1 MTKKVIKLTETQLE
15 KIVQSIVNEER
26 KMLTSTNNPKK
37 LNEAKKFIKG
47 FHSFKKQKLSE
58 GYSREEINEGWFDWV
73 TDWFGNDDE
82 ESKNGED
89 KEKSSEESSTSKEA
103 IIDTGKEWVIGWILN
118 QMGVTGE
125 LNRIFKIGL
134 STIDLSD
141 YPKLLDPADNCKW
154 LSDTLFEST
163 LQYIVQKIAEGF
175 GKTGGGESGSLFG
188 TSIAKAFKNL
198 TDNTEF
204 KSDMKKYIGSAV
216 CKALGGDSGEFEMSR
231 ELTQSGLDPRLVKGI
246 KKNL

>member
-1 MTKKVIKLTETQLE
+1 MTKKVIKLTESQLE
-15 KIVQSIVNEER
+15 KIVQSMVNEER
-26 KMLTSTNNPKK
+26 KMLTSTNNPKR

-82 ESKNGED
+82 EKTED
-89 KEKSSEESSTSKEA
+89 GEESSEDGGTIKSTT
-103 IIDTGKEWVIGWILN
+103 IDTGKEWVIGWILS

-134 STIDLSD
+134 STIEPSD

-175 GKTGGGESGSLFG
+175 GKSGGGESGSLFG

-204 KSDMKKYIGSAV
+204 KDDMKKYIGSAV
-216 CKALGGDSGEFEMSR
+216 CKALGGESGEFELTR
-231 ELTQSGLDPRLVKGI
+231 ELSNSGLDPRLVKGI
-246 KKNL
+246 QKKL

>member
-1 MTKKVIKLTETQLE
+1 MTKKVIKLTESQLE
-15 KIVQSIVNEER
+15 KIVQSMVNEER
-26 KMLTSTNNPKK
+26 KMLTSTNNPKR

-82 ESKNGED
+82 EKTED
-89 KEKSSEESSTSKEA
+89 GEESSEDGGTIKSTA
-103 IIDTGKEWVIGWILN
+103 IDTGKEWVIGWILS

-134 STIDLSD
+134 STIEPSD

-175 GKTGGGESGSLFG
+175 GKSGGGESGSLFG

-204 KSDMKKYIGSAV
+204 KDDMKKYIGSAV
-216 CKALGGDSGEFEMSR
+216 CKALGGESGEFELTR
-231 ELTQSGLDPRLVKGI
+231 ELSNSGLDPRLVKGI
-246 KKNL
+246 QKKL

>member
-1 MTKKVIKLTETQLE
+1 MAKKVIKLTESQLE
-15 KIVQSIVNEER
+15 KIVQSIVNEKR

-73 TDWFGNDDE
+73 TDWFGGNDE
-82 ESKNGED
+82 EKMED
-89 KEKSSEESSTSKEA
+89 GEESSEDGGTIKSTT
-103 IIDTGKEWVIGWILN
+103 IDTGKEWIIGWILS

-134 STIDLSD
+134 STIEPSD

-175 GKTGGGESGSLFG
+175 GKSGGGESGSLFG

-204 KSDMKKYIGSAV
+204 KDDMKKYIGSAV
-216 CKALGGDSGEFEMSR
+216 CKALGGESGEFELTR
-231 ELTQSGLDPRLVKGI
+231 ELSNSGLDPRLVKGI
-246 KKNL
+246 QKKL

>member
-1 MTKKVIKLTETQLE
+1 MAKKVIKLTESQLE

-26 KMLTSTNNPKK
+26 KMLTSSNNSKRIT
-37 LNEAKKFIKG
+37 EAKEFIKG

-58 GYSREEINEGWFDWV
+58 GYSREEINEGWLDWV
-73 TDWFGNDDE
+73 ADWFGG
-82 ESKNGED
+82 NGE
-89 KEKSSEESSTSKEA
+89 EKTEDGEESSEDGSTIKSTT
-103 IIDTGKEWVIGWILN
+103 IDTGKEWIIGWILS

-134 STIDLSD
+134 STIEPSD

-175 GKTGGGESGSLFG
+175 GKSGGGESGSLFG

-204 KSDMKKYIGSAV
+204 KDDMKKYIGSAV
-216 CKALGGDSGEFEMSR
+216 CKALGGESGEFELSR
-231 ELTQSGLDPRLVKGI
+231 ELSHSGLDPRLVKGI
-246 KKNL
+246 QKKL